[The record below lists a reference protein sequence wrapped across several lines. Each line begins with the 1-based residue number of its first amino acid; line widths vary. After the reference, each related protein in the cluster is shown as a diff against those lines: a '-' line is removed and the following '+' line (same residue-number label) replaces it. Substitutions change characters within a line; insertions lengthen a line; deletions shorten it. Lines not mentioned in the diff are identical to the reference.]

1 MKKMSGLELME
12 KAPVSTAIVRLAL
25 PMMLG
30 SVAQMVYNMT
40 DTFFIGQTG
49 DPNMV
54 AGISLCMPLFMVS
67 QGLGSIF
74 AMGASSYMSRM
85 LGEKNMDEARHTN
98 AVSFYFIIGL
108 GLMLTALLFF
118 LRDPLLRI
126 IGTSDVTFPYARDYF
141 SIISGFILF
150 AMLNISLNGQIRAE
164 GASSTAM
171 NGMLIGIVTNIILDP
186 IFILSLDMGVA
197 GAAWATII
205 GHIASSIYFLLYFKR
220 GVTILSIRPRDFRPN
235 RRMFAEVLKIGVPAA
250 VSNLIFSFVGV
261 VTNIIAAG
269 YGDHVIAGS
278 SISMRVTM
286 LSFTLIMALAMGYQP
301 FAGFNF
307 GARNI
312 ERLISG
318 WKITMLY
325 TTCLAV
331 FFAVIFRVFG
341 RSIMAAFIRDD
352 LTVETGSRMMRAFL
366 LGMPFLGLQMTIM
379 VTFQA
384 LGKAIQATV
393 VNMGRQFLVYLPLLF
408 IMTRFFGF
416 NGFIY
421 AQPISDMVTTGV
433 SCLMGIGLMK
443 SIRRLHREGLEYQI
457 P

>member
-1 MKKMSGLELME
+1 MSGIELME

-85 LGEKNMDEARHTN
+85 LGENNLDEARHTN
-98 AVSFYFIIGL
+98 AVSFYLIIGL
-108 GLMLTALLFF
+108 GLILTGILL
-118 LRDPLLRI
+118 LLGDPLLRI
-126 IGTSDVTFPYARDYF
+126 IGASDITFPYARDYF

-171 NGMLIGIVTNIILDP
+171 NGMLIGIMTNIVLDP
-186 IFILSLDMGVA
+186 IFILTLDMGVA

-220 GVTILSIRPRDFRPN
+220 GVTILSIKPRDFKPN
-235 RRMFAEVLKIGVPAA
+235 RRMFAEVLKIGIPAA
-250 VSNLIFSFVGV
+250 ISNLIFSFVGI

-278 SISMRVTM
+278 GISMRVTM

-312 ERLISG
+312 KRLISG

-331 FFAVIFRVFG
+331 FFTIIFWFFG

-352 LTVETGSRMMRAFL
+352 LTIETGSKMMRAFL

-408 IMTRFFGF
+408 IMTRFFDF

-421 AQPISDMVTTGV
+421 AQPISDIITTGV
-433 SCLMGIGLMK
+433 SCLMGIGLLK
-443 SIRRLHREGLEYQI
+443 SIRPHGTEGATQGVGN
-457 P
+457 